1 MFQNADGVPEN
12 KIEALRWFELAA
24 KQGDADAQY
33 SLGWIYDY
41 GEGVIENDML
51 ALFYYRKAAEKNLPE
66 NFKLDLCIYIQKLR
80 KKQTIH

>member
-33 SLGWIYDY
+33 NLAWMLQDAD
-41 GEGVIENDML
+41 GV
-51 ALFYYRKAAEKNLPE
+51 PE
-66 NFKLDLCIYIQKLR
+66 NKVEALKWFELAAKQETQMHNIVWVDL
-80 KKQTIH
+80 